1 MFWTRAILWKIIKV
15 LGYLIGMV
23 RYFPARKRNIFFV
36 PYLTRPHVC
45 RHTYC
50 SNMAKSG
57 MNPKVL
63 QYLMGH
69 SDISVTLN
77 TYTHL
82 KLDDAIEEVEKLARM
97 QAEANE
103 EFRHM
108 GLKDDIPTKNGG
120 RKLD

>member
-23 RYFPARKRNIFFV
+23 RYFPARKKYFFV

-108 GLKDDIPTKNGG
+108 GLKDDIPTKDGG
-120 RKLD
+120 RKLG